1 MRLMRPGDR
10 LRIKK
15 LRAEYAQV
23 LNRKKAD
30 YREYREARQLM
41 QEMLRAQKNVEMF
54 YGEEHR
60 TELEEARHRSEEKQK

>member
-1 MRLMRPGDR
+1 MPTIKE
-10 LRIKK
+10 LRS
-15 LRAEYAQV
+15 EYSQV
-23 LNRKKAD
+23 LNQKKAD